1 VSVLKK
7 LYRLWIKFSEILGYI
22 TTRIVLFLFYFI
34 IVGIMAMLTRIAGKD
49 LLNRKMNP
57 ADSYWSPKEIYPET
71 DDMYHRQF

>member
-1 VSVLKK
+1 MNFLKK

-34 IVGIMAMLTRIAGKD
+34 IVNIMSLFVRIAGKD
-49 LLNRKMNP
+49 LLNRKMIP
-57 ADSYWSPKEIYPET
+57 ADSYWTPKETYPET